1 MPVVRQL
8 VGLCGKWELPGG
20 HLVRSLSWWPKA
32 LGCPALIIAIHCVL
46 KAFFWRRKCDFRQA
60 MTGSRDK
67 GVWDRASPTVTPTTT
82 PEYIHDSRR
91 DVILRLAFG
100 CPVSTAL
107 GPSHLTPFFLP
118 REGAGPFHGSTFPRP
133 SPTPFVKFCRARFPL
148 LPGLECSGIRVECGR
163 APSARFAR
171 FHACATAATAFI
183 IGPRSSGSLDPAHI
197 LTL

>member
-20 HLVRSLSWWPKA
+20 HLVCSLSWWPKA

-67 GVWDRASPTVTPTTT
+67 GVWDRASPTVPPTTT
-82 PEYIHDSRR
+82 PECIHDSRR

-107 GPSHLTPFFLP
+107 GPSHLTPFFSPQRRSRSSSTAPPSLAPAPP
-118 REGAGPFHGSTFPRP
+118 RSSSSAGDGSHASR
-133 SPTPFVKFCRARFPL
+133 
-148 LPGLECSGIRVECGR
+148 IRVECGR
-163 APSARFAR
+163 APSAQFAR

-183 IGPRSSGSLDPAHI
+183 IGSRSSGSLVPVHI